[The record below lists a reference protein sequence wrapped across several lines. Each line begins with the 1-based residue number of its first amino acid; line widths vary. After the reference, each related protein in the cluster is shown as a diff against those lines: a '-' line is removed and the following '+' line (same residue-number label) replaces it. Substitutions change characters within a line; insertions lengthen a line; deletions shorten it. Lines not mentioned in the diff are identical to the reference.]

1 MDVIRKRFL
10 FAVVLSVA
18 AAPLVGQ
25 QPAGRPALW
34 LGAGVGLGWARV
46 NCSICDTNRGH
57 ALSGYAEAGGRIS
70 RRVLVGGEVQGW
82 VKNGSEANPADEL
95 LLAYSGVLY
104 WYPST
109 RYPYYLK
116 GGFGLVTYRI
126 DDGTDRI
133 TSSAL
138 GPLIGIG
145 WEVRAVSH
153 ISLVPYVSMLVAS
166 TGAELKFNG
175 NEVLGNSSLALIQ
188 FGIGV
193 ARR

>member
-1 MDVIRKRFL
+1 MYSIPKKLL
-10 FAVVLSVA
+10 FAAVLSVA

-34 LGAGVGLGWARV
+34 LSAGVGLGWARV
-46 NCSICDTNRGH
+46 TCRICDTNRGH

-153 ISLVPYVSMLVAS
+153 ISLVPYVSVLVAS

-175 NEVLGNSSLALIQ
+175 TEVLGNSSLALIQ

>member
-1 MDVIRKRFL
+1 MSSIPKKL
-10 FAVVLSVA
+10 LLAAVLSVA

-46 NCSICDTNRGH
+46 TCRICDTNRGH

-153 ISLVPYVSMLVAS
+153 ISLVPYVSVLVAS